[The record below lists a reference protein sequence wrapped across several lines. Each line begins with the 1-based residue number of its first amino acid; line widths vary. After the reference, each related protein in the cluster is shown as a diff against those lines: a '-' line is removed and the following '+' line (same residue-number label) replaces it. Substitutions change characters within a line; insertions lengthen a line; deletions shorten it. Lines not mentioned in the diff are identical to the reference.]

1 MEFSDIYLRA
11 AAKTEIGETKSML
24 QQIASD
30 ERSHIASLS
39 RSIDNQK
46 GVK

>member
-11 AAKTEIGETKSML
+11 AAKSEIGEAKSVL
-24 QQIASD
+24 LQIASD
-30 ERSHIASLS
+30 ERSHIARLS
-39 RSIDNQK
+39 RFIDNQT